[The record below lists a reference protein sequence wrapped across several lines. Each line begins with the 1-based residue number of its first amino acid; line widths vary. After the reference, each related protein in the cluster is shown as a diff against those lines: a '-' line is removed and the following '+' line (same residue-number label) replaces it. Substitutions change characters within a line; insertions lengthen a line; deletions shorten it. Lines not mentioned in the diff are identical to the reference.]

1 MHRRRELF
9 TSGLGRLFRG
19 QRELNPVET
28 AVIETRVGQA
38 VIEEAAFVNNL
49 DAEVSQIKINH
60 STSGQQNMQT
70 PKLNSLK
77 GAFESFTKR
86 VEAAAGTL
94 LNQMDETGSSAEQA
108 VTKFGGVVDSI
119 HATVKDIEDTANQ
132 MTNGGPPLAGA

>member
-9 TSGLGRLFRG
+9 TSRLGRLFPG
-19 QRELNPVET
+19 QRELNPVEA
-28 AVIETRVGQA
+28 AVIETRVAQA
-38 VIEEAAFVNNL
+38 VNEEAAFVNNL
-49 DAEVSQIKINH
+49 DAEVRQIKINH
-60 STSGQQNMQT
+60 STGQQHMQT

-108 VTKFGGVVDSI
+108 VTKFGGVVESI